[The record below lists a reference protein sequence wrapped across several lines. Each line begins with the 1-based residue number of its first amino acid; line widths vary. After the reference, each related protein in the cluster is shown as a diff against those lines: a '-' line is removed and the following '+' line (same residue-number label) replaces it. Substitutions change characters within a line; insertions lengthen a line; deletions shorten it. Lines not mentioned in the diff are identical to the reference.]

1 MTTENSSPVAGGFR
15 IADRTTDLWESSS
28 AAMELKRLKANPR
41 VKYIVLAVPAEAC
54 PGCQGLA
61 GTYTKEQVPNLPVD
75 LCSHPLGCRAFYLP
89 CLDEI
94 YP

>member
-1 MTTENSSPVAGGFR
+1 VTIENPHPMNAGFR
-15 IADRTTDLWESSS
+15 IADRITDLWESSP
-28 AAMELKRLKANPR
+28 AALELKRLQTNPR
-41 VKYIVLAVPAEAC
+41 VKYIFLAVPVEAC

-61 GTYTKEQVPNLPVD
+61 GTYPKEQVPNLPFD